1 MQIMRKTV
9 RKSGLTAVSLLALGL
24 LSACATSP
32 QSVTSATNP
41 APISFKAGKVS
52 APSNQYAS
60 ASSNIQPTFIPGA
73 SGTYTQ
79 GYTGQDYST
88 APARPA
94 PAAPYTAPAAPVASA
109 PSYTMAETFDQSS
122 IDQELYM
129 HQKVGRPYK
138 IKGKSYTPKHNPSYD
153 ETGIASWY
161 GPNFHGKLTAN
172 GETYDQNGMTAA
184 HKTLPLNSMVVVT
197 NVETGKSVTL
207 RLNDRGPFVDGRIID
222 LSQAAAKALGITGL
236 GKVRVQYAGPAD
248 PNTKMAQ
255 SSDPVVPTPQI
266 IEAPAPAPQMTEVT
280 PAQPKAPSYRPLS
293 VIPHNR
299 APEATQP
306 QMQPQPQPE
315 PQASG
320 EWQDVSGSI
329 HDAPVQALPQAPR
342 PQIQVPQ
349 MISPAPSPQGHSAQS
364 LPPVGVERTAPLVP
378 LARDAKRPAQT
389 FTPPADG
396 GVMTLTISGPIH
408 MASTNGANGAVLTP
422 AFHDGPAA
430 KGPQS
435 AANVHY
441 VQAVTFSSMDRA
453 ESVRD
458 ALSAAGPVSVMD
470 MQRNGQTLHRVMVG
484 PFNSAQSAEQAKS
497 VVATLGYSDAKVKA
511 VY

>member
-1 MQIMRKTV
+1 MQIMRKMV
-9 RKSGLTAVSLLALGL
+9 KKSGLTTVSLLALGL

-60 ASSNIQPTFIPGA
+60 ARTDIQPTFIPGND
-73 SGTYTQ
+73 GTYTQ
-79 GYTGQDYST
+79 GYSNTYT
-88 APARPA
+88 PAPQRSA
-94 PAAPYTAPAAPVASA
+94 PAAPMPVTPMPAPTYEVADVFD
-109 PSYTMAETFDQSS
+109 PSTV
-122 IDQELYM
+122 DQELYM

-138 IKGKSYTPKHNPSYD
+138 IKGKSYTPKHDPSYD
-153 ETGIASWY
+153 ETGMASWY

-222 LSQAAAKALGITGL
+222 LSQAAAKALGIAGL

-248 PNTKMAQ
+248 PNKKMAMQ
-255 SSDPVVPTPQI
+255 SQPVVPAPQI
-266 IEAPAPAPQMTEVT
+266 IEAPAPAPQLTEVT
-280 PAQPKAPSYRPLS
+280 PAEPKTPSYRPLS
-293 VIPHNR
+293 VIPHNN

-306 QMQPQPQPE
+306 QPQVQPE
-315 PQASG
+315 SSG

-342 PQIQVPQ
+342 PQIQAPQ
-349 MISPAPSPQGHSAQS
+349 VISPAPRQQGQSAQS

-378 LARDAKRPAQT
+378 TAPGAKRPAQT
-389 FTPPADG
+389 FAPPKDG

-441 VQAVTFSSMDRA
+441 VQAVTFSSLDRA
-453 ESVRD
+453 ESVRE

-470 MQRNGQTLHRVMVG
+470 LERNGQTLHRVMVG
-484 PFNSAQSAEQAKS
+484 PFNSADRAQRAQS